1 MDSKETLPAD
11 VLPEFASDGFVPN
24 DNEETNNIQT
34 APSSSVDP
42 VAVDVDAVE
51 ETIIAEEFEGEVPV
65 RLIEGEATISSKVET
80 KPDDDILIVEDDYLN
95 NVDEQNGESEIN
107 LDIVAAA
114 SANDDEAQQGEELEA
129 AGTLADQQE
138 GVVVLPRNDQEKDN
152 DVAAVA
158 DDGAD
163 LAQQGEEVEA
173 GGMLTVAAATTHSL
187 GETQDEE
194 PVVGKAGTLT
204 EQQGEGPLSS
214 RQDQENNDAVTSIDA
229 TAVAAD
235 VDNDDKTQQGE
246 EVDAVG
252 TLTVQQ
258 GEGSP
263 PTQKDQENDDVA
275 AAAVDDNDDDDLA
288 GEQIEAGG
296 TLPVPTAMNSL
307 GETQDEEP
315 VVEATG
321 TLTDQREELVVL
333 PPSDQ
338 ENGDVAATAIDDADD
353 GTQQRNQAGLPLS
366 VRELGEKLCEAS
378 AQIGTME
385 MRKLQASYMMSQQAR
400 PHALSL
406 L

>member
-204 EQQGEGPLSS
+204 
-214 RQDQENNDAVTSIDA
+214 
-229 TAVAAD
+229 
-235 VDNDDKTQQGE
+235 
-246 EVDAVG
+246 
-252 TLTVQQ
+252 
-258 GEGSP
+258 
-263 PTQKDQENDDVA
+263 
-275 AAAVDDNDDDDLA
+275 
-288 GEQIEAGG
+288 
-296 TLPVPTAMNSL
+296 
-307 GETQDEEP
+307 
-315 VVEATG
+315 
-321 TLTDQREELVVL
+321 DQREELVVL